1 MSEDKSFMSKL
12 TKPFKLH
19 SRSSSK
25 SEETDPATT
34 REVLDAAYL
43 EGRTRGE
50 KERFGGSTS
59 GGAYGSA
66 GGLAG
71 LKGLDGPYKSVIE
84 QAYHEGYTKG
94 QHESKVT
101 GSNALPYYKSTTS
114 PDPTVLASSSVGK
127 VVSQPPAVQRH
138 AIERPLAG
146 DFANQKQPTD
156 REVVHDTKHGHNAAV
171 AAASAAAG
179 GAAGAGAAGAAGH
192 GSSKHNHHDPEDAVR
207 GQAIN
212 SSTVESTS
220 KNSEG
225 LVENSQP
232 AYTDDSQVRQGT
244 GFFFNPKDTQGG
256 AYNNNDGRFPEATQ
270 ATINSRKDLRTEPTG
285 YATEG
290 GYHNPVAHPEN
301 TYLVGQGTTTEEK
314 SGLKRGEFAGGVEG
328 IGAAGVGG
336 AVLASKHKLQ
346 SDYDA
351 KVAELDAEI
360 DATQRDIDALH
371 LGHKGSSDSAS
382 TDAVYDE
389 PLASKKLAGSTNAAA
404 TSLTGT
410 SSHTSKKAEHKA
422 YQQGVHN
429 AAYNAGADKAIAQQQ
444 QHQGATQG
452 AYTSG
457 VTDRSYQSGVEH
469 GAYDV
474 GAATSHTQ
482 PSTTG
487 AAVDKST
494 GPHTNAVRTSDPNQP
509 GVLDG
514 AKGALGAAAAL
525 AAGAVGYGAHES
537 SNTAGANTH
546 STNSNAGVIGSG
558 DKVYTDHRSL
568 DPTTTAATHHDASNR
583 PDAHSDS
590 SGVMGGIAGA
600 IGGAAAAMG
609 LNPHGETTHGNATAQ
624 RTEQDP
630 NSTGG
635 VLSSL
640 GWGSGEPNTVHRKD
654 HDVTHAS
661 QAADSSTT
669 NKDLSHEQTT
679 PRGNAPDNS
688 GGITSG
694 IKNAAGAAAAATG
707 AAAAAT
713 GLSSN
718 SSQSQSHN
726 TRSPVGGSGAGSEK
740 ESLIATAVR
749 NHPDVKE
756 EPAHPS
762 SGNVVQEKKPETS
775 DSTGPA
781 DEDSGPKRDLEAEM
795 VEHNRK
801 HGIKNDD
808 RSLIEIAEQNSEEV
822 KRAAAHH
829 GKSGVLEE
837 EDESKKST
845 GDNVQPVPAEVFQN
859 QNTFTRTGGKHGS
872 PNESTTL
879 RGDSHSEHHS
889 TSLRDKHHEA
899 TDRHHGLD
907 ATGKHHGLDATGKHQ
922 GATTGAAAGAATGA
936 AVADSKSTSRGAHN
950 ENTTPHG
957 SSLVGGR
964 NSLAAGAPSSTPVKS
979 TGATAPAAGAAASDE
994 RYHSQHHGSN
1004 KNLPLTPQDKA
1015 GFSQNETKPLN
1026 DGSSNSKATGLG
1038 GILGGIV
1045 GGKKQ
1050 ETDSDKDLSK
1060 QEHQELYR
1068 QGAQQGA
1075 YEAGEVKAAKDVSSK
1090 QATGTGVTGAAVGGA
1105 SGAGYSHHQSQQG
1118 QGEYVPPVGED
1129 KDIGEKYHKQHEAVK
1144 SKLEQDAE
1152 EGRLGNVQPDGVSS
1166 GSITSGQSHGHSGVA
1181 AGAVAG
1187 GATGAAGAAALGS
1200 GGSHRGHDGAAPSNN
1215 ESLTVEVVGVK
1226 DEAAASK
1233 IAHQASKE
1241 LLDKG
1246 VDLSS
1251 GKLVINTE
1259 TKEIYKANEGSTSGS
1274 SQPRG
1279 SAAGIAGQQGS
1290 EYVPPVGQDKNI
1302 GNKYH
1307 QQHEAVKSKLE
1318 QDAEEG
1324 RLGNVGQPEGSGY
1337 ASTGQSDHAGTLG
1350 GAGPTGHSTGK
1361 SASEIVVTVRGTQDS
1376 AAANHIASET
1386 VQQLKSHPDL
1396 LRDVKELQIDSNTG
1410 DIFDER
1416 GNKIATAA
1424 IAGQSSS
1431 GRSTSNPGSA
1441 TTGQSSNETYTHPT
1455 KGPAEST
1462 NLASSTTGATSGAS
1476 SGATSGA
1483 TSGAPTSNEPVQMP
1497 GSFIS

>member
-43 EGRTRGE
+43 EGRKRGE

-71 LKGLDGPYKSVIE
+71 LKGLDGPHKSVIE
-84 QAYHEGYTKG
+84 QAYHEGFTKG

-114 PDPTVLASSSVGK
+114 SDPTVLASSSVGK

-156 REVVHDTKHGHNAAV
+156 RDVVHDTKHGHNAAV
-171 AAASAAAG
+171 AAASAAYG
-179 GAAGAGAAGAAGH
+179 GAAGAGVGAAGS
-192 GSSKHNHHDPEDAVR
+192 GSSNHHDPEDAIR

-232 AYTDDSQVRQGT
+232 AYTDDQQVRQGT
-244 GFFFNPKDTQGG
+244 GIFFNPKDTQGG

-270 ATINSRKDLRTEPTG
+270 ATVNSRKDLRTEPTG
-285 YATEG
+285 YATED

-314 SGLKRGEFAGGVEG
+314 SGLKRGDFAGGVEG
-328 IGAAGVGG
+328 VGAAGTGG
-336 AVLASKHKLQ
+336 AVLASKHKPQ

-351 KVAELDAEI
+351 KVAQLDAEI

-389 PLASKKLAGSTNAAA
+389 PLASRKHANT
-404 TSLTGT
+404 TSANTTSQTGT
-410 SSHTSKKAEHKA
+410 SSHTSKKVEDKA

-429 AAYNAGADKAIAQQQ
+429 AAYNAGAEKAIAQQQ
-444 QHQGATQG
+444 QQQQRHEGATQS

-457 VTDRSYQSGVEH
+457 VANQSYQSGVEH
-469 GAYDV
+469 GAYDA
-474 GAATSHTQ
+474 GATTSRSQ

-487 AAVDKST
+487 AAVDKAT
-494 GPHTNAVRTSDPNQP
+494 GPHTNTVRTSDPNQP

-537 SNTAGANTH
+537 SNTAGVNTH

-568 DPTTTAATHHDASNR
+568 DPATTSGTHHDATDRS
-583 PDAHSDS
+583 ATHSES
-590 SGVMGGIAGA
+590 PGVMGGIAGA
-600 IGGAAAAMG
+600 IGGAAAAIG
-609 LNPHGETTHGNATAQ
+609 LNPHGETTDHASAE
-624 RTEQDP
+624 RTEQGRK
-630 NSTGG
+630 STGG

-640 GWGSGEPNTVHRKD
+640 GWGSGDSNAVHSKD

-669 NKDLSHEQTT
+669 NKDLSYEQTT

-694 IKNAAGAAAAATG
+694 IKNTAAAAAAATG

-718 SSQSQSHN
+718 SARSQSHS

-762 SGNVVQEKKPETS
+762 SGNIVQEKKPETS

-781 DEDSGPKRDLEAEM
+781 DEDNGPKRDLEAEM

-837 EDESKKST
+837 EDESKNKT

-872 PNESTTL
+872 PNDSTSL

-889 TSLRDKHHEA
+889 TSLCEKHYES
-899 TDRHHGLD
+899 TDRYHDLD
-907 ATGKHHGLDATGKHQ
+907 ATHKHH
-922 GATTGAAAGAATGA
+922 GATTGAAAGAATAPVA
-936 AVADSKSTSRGAHN
+936 ASSKNASHGAHN
-950 ENTTPHG
+950 ENTTHHG
-957 SSLVGGR
+957 SSDGS
-964 NSLAAGAPSSTPVKS
+964 NSLAAGAPSGSPLKS

-994 RYHSQHHGSN
+994 RYHAQHHGSN
-1004 KNLPLTPQDKA
+1004 KNLPLTPQEKT
-1015 GFSQNETKPLN
+1015 GYSQNETKPLKDN
-1026 DGSSNSKATGLG
+1026 SSGSKAAGLG
-1038 GILGGIV
+1038 GILGGII

-1050 ETDSDKDLSK
+1050 HETDANKDLSK

-1075 YEAGEVKAAKDVSSK
+1075 YEMGEVKAAKDVSSK
-1090 QATGTGVTGAAVGGA
+1090 QASEATGAAVGGA
-1105 SGAGYSHHQSQQG
+1105 SGAGYSHHQSQQS
-1118 QGEYVPPVGED
+1118 QGYDYVPPVGED
-1129 KDIGEKYHKQHEAVK
+1129 KDIGDKFHKQHEAVK

-1152 EGRLGNVQPDGVSS
+1152 EGRLGNVQPEGVRS
-1166 GSITSGQSHGHSGVA
+1166 GSTTSSHSHGHSGVV
-1181 AGAVAG
+1181 AGAAAG

-1200 GGSHRGHDGAAPSNN
+1200 SGSHRGQHGAAPSNS

-1259 TKEIYKANEGSTSGS
+1259 TKEIYKAAEGSNSGS

-1279 SAAGIAGQQGS
+1279 AAAGIAGQQSS

-1318 QDAEEG
+1318 KDAEDG
-1324 RLGNVGQPEGSGY
+1324 KLGNVGQPEGSGY
-1337 ASTGQSDHAGTLG
+1337 TSTGKSDQAGILG
-1350 GAGPTGHSTGK
+1350 GAGATGHSTGK

-1386 VQQLKSHPDL
+1386 VEQLKGHPDL
-1396 LRDVKELQIDSNTG
+1396 LRNVKELQIDSNTG
-1410 DIFDER
+1410 NVFDER

-1424 IAGQSSS
+1424 IAGQSSLA
-1431 GRSTSNPGSA
+1431 RSTSNSGSA
-1441 TTGQSSNETYTHPT
+1441 TTGQSSNEPYTHPT

-1462 NLASSTTGATSGAS
+1462 NLASSTTGATSGAP
-1476 SGATSGA
+1476 A
-1483 TSGAPTSNEPVQMP
+1483 SNEPVQMP